1 MVIRRVAVAALAA
14 VVLVLGAALPA
25 QAAPSG
31 GVLGSTDGATFS
43 SALPSGLFPSTTVM
57 IPGAV
62 RTATL
67 YVKNDSSVPSQ
78 LFVSASRVVVSSP
91 AFAQSLSLRATSASS
106 PATTAVRLDRVAGC
120 AALLAQPLAP
130 GAVTE
135 LTLTL
140 AMADVAERVAQGDS
154 LSATLGVALVES
166 DTSITP
172 TSGCDLSGIQLP
184 VLALPDPDGGLAFT
198 GSAILYPAL
207 MAVGVLLGA
216 GTLFVLAA
224 RRRGRHA
231 R

>member
-1 MVIRRVAVAALAA
+1 M
-14 VVLVLGAALPA
+14 
-25 QAAPSG
+25 
-31 GVLGSTDGATFS
+31 
-43 SALPSGLFPSTTVM
+43 
-57 IPGAV
+57 
-62 RTATL
+62 
-67 YVKNDSSVPSQ
+67 
-78 LFVSASRVVVSSP
+78 
-91 AFAQSLSLRATSASS
+91 
-106 PATTAVRLDRVAGC
+106 RLDRVAGC
-120 AALLAQPLAP
+120 ATLLAQPLAP

-140 AMADVAERVAQGDS
+140 AMADVAEQVAQGDS

-198 GSAILYPAL
+198 GSAIYPAL

-224 RRRGRHA
+224 RRRGRHV